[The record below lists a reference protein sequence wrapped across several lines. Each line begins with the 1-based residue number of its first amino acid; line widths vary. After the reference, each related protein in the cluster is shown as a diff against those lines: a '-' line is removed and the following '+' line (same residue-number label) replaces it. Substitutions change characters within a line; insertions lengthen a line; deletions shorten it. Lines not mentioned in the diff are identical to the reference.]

1 MFVQSNQPHT
11 FVVVTLDP
19 PIRKGQT
26 LYPHI
31 VMQVLLAYYDANHFG
46 FLVIFMRPCTD
57 CLLHLLQF
65 ETDYVVQSELSLSEE
80 LLNTKYKDKL
90 EPSYKVMKRMMFQ
103 LFKPIFIQFCCFLG
117 LNLHYI

>member
-1 MFVQSNQPHT
+1 MQSNQPHT

-31 VMQVLLAYYDANHFG
+31 VLQVICRFHCISMGSYQKKKNCISMG
-46 FLVIFMRPCTD
+46 FLLLLCSYHMIIFI
-57 CLLHLLQF
+57 LAQF
-65 ETDYVVQSELSLSEE
+65 ETDYVVDSTLSINDD

-90 EPSYKVMKRMMFQ
+90 DPSYKV
-103 LFKPIFIQFCCFLG
+103 CFSFS
-117 LNLHYI
+117 YY